1 LDWFGSGKE
10 TNVAELIAKKK
21 YAKAIELLRAQFHQG
36 NRDARMRLQ
45 FADVLVLA
53 GKGKE
58 AVPIL
63 IGLADEYAREGFAA
77 KAIALLKKIEKI
89 APGRQDTE
97 QRLAELIND
106 KKVGNV
112 PLKPRGSVNEIGM
125 QEMYEPSAVSFEP
138 KPETEPPK
146 QPAPPP
152 PPSSLA
158 PAGEP
163 EYNMSEDLFGDLLV
177 EVAQQV
183 SQQPATADA
192 QASAAKPDGV
202 VASPL
207 FSDFSQEE
215 LLAVMRGLRL
225 LSFDAGDIIITEGEP
240 GDSLFILTTGAVKA
254 FVRNPAGRHVQV
266 REMNEGSFFGEI
278 SVLSGRPRT
287 ATVTAASHCELL
299 ELDKA
304 TLDSITATHPHVREV
319 LEEFYR
325 ERSGSADET
334 LVRSMSFGQKG

>member
-1 LDWFGSGKE
+1 MVLDWFGSGKE
-10 TNVAELIAKKK
+10 TGVAELIAKKK
-21 YAKAIELLRAQFHQG
+21 YGKAIELLKAQFHQG

-53 GKGKE
+53 GKGKD

-89 APGRQDTE
+89 QPGRQDTE
-97 QRLAELIND
+97 HRLAELINE
-106 KKVGNV
+106 KRVVTV
-112 PLKPRGSVNEIGM
+112 PLKPRGGAHEIGM
-125 QEMYEPSAVSFEP
+125 QELYEPSAVSFEP
-138 KPETEPPK
+138 KPDAAE
-146 QPAPPP
+146 PPP
-152 PPSSLA
+152 PPSA
-158 PAGEP
+158 AGEP

-183 SQQPATADA
+183 TQQPAAQDA
-192 QASAAKPDGV
+192 QNAANADSV

-225 LSFDAGDIIITEGEP
+225 LSFEPGDIVITEGEP

-266 REMNEGSFFGEI
+266 REMSEGSFFGEI

-287 ATVTAASHCELL
+287 ATVTAAAHCELL
-299 ELDKA
+299 ELDRA

-319 LEEFYR
+319 LETFYK
-325 ERSGSADET
+325 ERANSADET
-334 LVRSMSFGQKG
+334 LVRSMSFGQQG